1 METAVALA
9 VANDDDMI
17 WDLLGLVIAIPVGR
31 VFLLIMCIVIVFYLV
46 SIVVV
51 FSIIMGT
58 MNLVVSLA
66 TGIGIHEMAG
76 LYIVIDVIAVVA
88 MVQHIYYRN
97 TTVTVQ
103 SDTDSDENE
112 SDSDDDY
119 IAESEDEE

>member
-1 METAVALA
+1 METAVALV
-9 VANDDDMI
+9 VANDDDLI
-17 WDLLGLVIAIPVGR
+17 WDLLGLVIAIPVGI
-31 VFLLIMCIVIVFYLV
+31 VILLIMCVVIVFYLI

-51 FSIIMGT
+51 FSIIMGI
-58 MNLVVSLA
+58 MNLVVSLV

-76 LYIVIDVIAVVA
+76 LYVVIDVIAVVA

-112 SDSDDDY
+112 SDADDDY